1 MEDDVNSEPAVGK
14 TVAGAKPPPPKASAG
29 AVDYNGAR
37 IYRSKPRKTFRII
50 LTAGVYSTEVNES
63 WGADYNA
70 AWRWIVAFVAVLGTA
85 FFGFAAAVI
94 KGDN

>member
-1 MEDDVNSEPAVGK
+1 MMLFCAIVGVGVLEDCQGDCIPE
-14 TVAGAKPPPPKASAG
+14 
-29 AVDYNGAR
+29 
-37 IYRSKPRKTFRII
+37 
-50 LTAGVYSTEVNES
+50 
-63 WGADYNA
+63 DYNA